1 MIAGAAAMA
10 TRSRPLSSADPP
22 RSGPLANRPGPALC
36 SPERPAQDSP
46 TAWARHRN
54 DDLAMHKSGRPV
66 TFWPAVA
73 MGIGAMVGAGIFALL
88 GQAGAIATSAVYLS
102 FLAGGIIALLSG
114 YSLGKLGARFPS
126 SGGLVEYLIQ
136 SYGVGIFSGAMS
148 VMMYLAA
155 IVSASLVA
163 RTFGVYAASFFA
175 GKPPGFVIEGCAAGI
190 VLLFMLVNL
199 NGARSAAWIELLV
212 VAVKVSVLVIF
223 AVIGLSYVRPSLLSP
238 ATYPPL
244 TAVFYSLAITFFAY
258 EGFRVITNAAE
269 DMPDPQRTLPRAIM
283 AAVFIVM
290 LLYVAV
296 ALAVFGNLPAEAVVK
311 AKDYALA
318 EAARPVFGDSGFRI
332 VAVAALFSTASAI
345 NAALY
350 AITNVTYRL
359 AKVGELPAAFGRPIG
374 HSREGLVVSSVLI
387 AALAVFFD
395 LSEIAVIGSVSILIV
410 HFVVHVGHLRLLRKT
425 GASLWAVLMAALTN
439 LAAILLAVS
448 FLSSES
454 PGLLLFIAGFVA
466 VSVIAELSLRLL
478 TGRTVRARLDRGAGP
493 TASEDRGAAGA

>member
-1 MIAGAAAMA
+1 
-10 TRSRPLSSADPP
+10 
-22 RSGPLANRPGPALC
+22 
-36 SPERPAQDSP
+36 
-46 TAWARHRN
+46 
-54 DDLAMHKSGRPV
+54 
-66 TFWPAVA
+66 
-73 MGIGAMVGAGIFALL
+73 
-88 GQAGAIATSAVYLS
+88 
-102 FLAGGIIALLSG
+102 
-114 YSLGKLGARFPS
+114 
-126 SGGLVEYLIQ
+126 
-136 SYGVGIFSGAMS
+136 
-148 VMMYLAA
+148 
-155 IVSASLVA
+155 VA

-175 GKPPGFVIEGCAAGI
+175 AKPPSFVIEGCAAGI

-223 AVIGLSYVRPSLLSP
+223 AVIGLSFVRPSLLSP

-332 VAVAALFSTASAI
+332 VAIAALFSTASAI

-425 GASLWAVLMAALTN
+425 GASLWTVLMAALTN

-466 VSVIAELSLRLL
+466 VSVIAELSLRLV